1 MSPESSERTHDDP
14 GILTVANLLSLSRIP
29 LGLCFLFVS
38 DEMALAII
46 AGVGATTD
54 LLDGFIA
61 RASHTVSE
69 IGVLLDPFCDK
80 FFVLMGLVSFLPSDH
95 LGWAGF
101 VILILR
107 DIFTAGVFLLG
118 RLTGRL
124 AGRSAPFRSRF
135 GGKLATVLQI
145 GTLFALIFAPAYVP
159 ALILAVGA
167 VSVFAI
173 GDYGFAGLRN
183 LQEAA

>member
-1 MSPESSERTHDDP
+1 MSGKPGEGIAEDP
-14 GILTVANLLSLSRIP
+14 GILTVPNLLSLSRIP

-38 DEMALAII
+38 DELALAVI

-61 RASHTVSE
+61 RITRSVSR

-80 FFVLMGLVSFLPSDH
+80 FFVLMGLVSFLPTEH

-107 DIFTAGVFLLG
+107 DVFTGGVFLLG

-124 AGRSAPFRSRF
+124 AGRAAPFRSRP
-135 GGKLATVLQI
+135 GGKVATVLQI
-145 GTLFALIFAPAYVP
+145 GTLFSLIFAPAYVP

-167 VSVFAI
+167 VSVFAVA
-173 GDYGFAGLRN
+173 DYGFAGLRN
-183 LQEAA
+183 VREAA